1 MEGILM
7 KKEMLLVI
15 VSFFLISITAI
26 TGVYAFE
33 ENTKV
38 ITISEEEMDITGDGQ
53 NDAIFLKGVPYQ
65 DEDSFLKK
73 IYIEVAASNG
83 KTYTFPL
90 ESGSK
95 ASLQLTDLNH
105 DGIKDLFASVLTGG
119 SGGIVINFLFSLKD
133 FVHTDLTIPE
143 PLEMDAKFLNGYK
156 AEIKLKK
163 TGKSYLFNLKDRKK
177 YYKKLGFYYK
187 GKLNEPTELSV
198 NPFNSLSPIQLEN
211 EKMGLKGVQRVTG
224 VANADTIALVE
235 SVWTFEKGHWKLLN
249 ANVKQ
254 EGTH

>member
-1 MEGILM
+1 MEGTMM

-38 ITISEEEMDITGDGQ
+38 IAISEEEVDITGDGQ
-53 NDAIFLKGVPYQ
+53 NESIFLKGVPYQ
-65 DEDSFLKK
+65 EENSFLKK

-95 ASLQLTDLNH
+95 ASLQLTDLNN

-119 SGGIVINFLFSLKD
+119 SGGNVLNFLYSLKD
-133 FVHTDLTIPE
+133 FVHTELTIPE
-143 PLEMDAKFLNGYK
+143 PLEMDTKFLNGYK
-156 AEIKLKK
+156 AEMKLKQ

-198 NPFNSLSPIQLEN
+198 NPFNSLSPIQFEN
-211 EKMGLKGVQRVTG
+211 KKMGLKGYQRVTG
-224 VANADTIALVE
+224 VANADTIALVK
-235 SVWTFEKGHWKLLN
+235 SVWRYEKGHWKLLS
-249 ANVKQ
+249 ADVKQ
-254 EGTH
+254 ERTH

>member
-1 MEGILM
+1 M